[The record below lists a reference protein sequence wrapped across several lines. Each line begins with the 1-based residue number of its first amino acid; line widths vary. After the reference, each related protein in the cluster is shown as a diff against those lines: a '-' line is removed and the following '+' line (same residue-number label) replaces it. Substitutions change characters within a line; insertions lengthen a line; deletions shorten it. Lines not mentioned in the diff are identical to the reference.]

1 MAWSVQ
7 RVVPPAGEESWTV
20 LDPAHDVVAP
30 VDRFLSHL
38 SAVERSP
45 ATVRSYAFDL
55 RDFVEFLDQAG
66 VAWERVQLEDL
77 GRFVSWLRLSPG
89 ERGGNVTHLP
99 RAVDHCSAATINRK
113 LSAVA
118 SFYQFHQRHGVECE
132 FLWSLRHGGGT
143 GSWRPFLAHLDESP
157 RRRREVKLKAA
168 KRTPR
173 VLTPDQVTAI
183 VDACDHLR
191 DRLLFALLAETG
203 MRLGE
208 VLGMRISDFVM
219 GRGQTPYVEVVPR
232 EGNPNGA
239 RVKMMR
245 PRRVYVGADLER
257 LFADYLTHLAC
268 RASELGLP
276 ITADGPLLVNV
287 DRPPLLAPLR
297 EGTVRDKVSALR
309 RKGIGAA
316 GWSPHW
322 FRHSHATALL
332 LAGTPEWVVARRL
345 GHAHVQTTLDLY
357 GWVRE
362 DEALRAAANW
372 KTHVSAWRVSDDR

>member
-191 DRLLFALLAETG
+191 DRLLFALLAGTG
-203 MRLGE
+203 MRIGEALGLRHE
-208 VLGMRISDFVM
+208 DIDPA
-219 GRGQTPYVEVVPR
+219 GRVVR
-232 EGNPNGA
+232 VRSRRNVNRARAKTGA
-239 RVKMMR
+239 RDIPVT
-245 PRRVYVGADLER
+245 PGLVR
-257 LFADYLTHLAC
+257 LFADYLF
-268 RASELGLP
+268 EEY
-276 ITADGPLLVNV
+276 GPLDCDYVFVNLWADPVGAPMTYPNVIDLVARLR
-287 DRPPLLAPLR
+287 DR
-297 EGTVRDKVSALR
+297 T
-309 RKGIGAA
+309 GIHFT
-316 GWSPHW
+316 PHL
-322 FRHSHATALL
+322 FRHTYATELL
-332 LAGTPEWVVARRL
+332 NRDVPSEVVQKLL
-345 GHAHVQTTLDLY
+345 GHASVSTRIDTYSHLELRHV
-357 GWVRE
+357 
-362 DEALRAAANW
+362 RAALESAGWLPAWDAPADQANL
-372 KTHVSAWRVSDDR
+372 VGGGIG